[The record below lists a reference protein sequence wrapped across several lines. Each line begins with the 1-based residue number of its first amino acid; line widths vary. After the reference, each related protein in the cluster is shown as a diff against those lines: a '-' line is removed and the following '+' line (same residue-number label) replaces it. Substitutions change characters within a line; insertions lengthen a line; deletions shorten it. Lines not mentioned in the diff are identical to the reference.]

1 MRGLLWGVGLALVSA
16 LSLAVLAAGNSPT
29 EKKADIA
36 PVKIGL
42 LLDSLK
48 VERWQTDLDV
58 FQKRAKE
65 LGAEVLV
72 ETAEGNDAL
81 QFEQAYKL
89 LNSGIKAL
97 VIVAHDTNEAV
108 RIVASARAKDVPVL
122 SYDRLIRNSS
132 IDFFV
137 GADAESIG
145 ELQASALVK
154 AAPTGNY
161 VVIGGSPS
169 DITAQLIHKGQM
181 KVLQPLIDKGDIRL
195 FANVWARDWLPI
207 EAYTHT
213 IEALE
218 AYQGK
223 ITAIVASDDG
233 TAGGAI
239 QALRDH
245 GLAGKVFVS
254 GQDADLAAII
264 RILEGTQTMTVYKPV
279 NIQARYAAE
288 TAVTLAR
295 GESVHSSRFIANG
308 QRDVP
313 AFFVSPVVV
322 TRDNVRE
329 TVIKDGFQNL
339 ETVEKSL
346 PEDKW
351 PK

>member
-29 EKKADIA
+29 ENKADNA

-132 IDFFV
+132 IDSSWV
-137 GADAESIG
+137 RMPKASES
-145 ELQASALVK
+145 
-154 AAPTGNY
+154 Y
-161 VVIGGSPS
+161 
-169 DITAQLIHKGQM
+169 
-181 KVLQPLIDKGDIRL
+181 RL
-195 FANVWARDWLPI
+195 PRW
-207 EAYTHT
+207 
-213 IEALE
+213 
-218 AYQGK
+218 
-223 ITAIVASDDG
+223 
-233 TAGGAI
+233 
-239 QALRDH
+239 
-245 GLAGKVFVS
+245 
-254 GQDADLAAII
+254 
-264 RILEGTQTMTVYKPV
+264 
-279 NIQARYAAE
+279 
-288 TAVTLAR
+288 
-295 GESVHSSRFIANG
+295 
-308 QRDVP
+308 
-313 AFFVSPVVV
+313 
-322 TRDNVRE
+322 
-329 TVIKDGFQNL
+329 
-339 ETVEKSL
+339 
-346 PEDKW
+346 
-351 PK
+351 